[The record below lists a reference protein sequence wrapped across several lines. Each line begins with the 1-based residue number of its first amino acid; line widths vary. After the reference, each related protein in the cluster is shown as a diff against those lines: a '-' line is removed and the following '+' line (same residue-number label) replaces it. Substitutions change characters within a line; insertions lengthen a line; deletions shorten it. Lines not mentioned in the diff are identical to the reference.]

1 MVVSTIKKI
10 KDFVDPALDAVKKN
24 MDLEGMQEFATT
36 VKRGKDKTY
45 RPEKTIV
52 RPSEEV
58 EESLAEKLSRATN
71 KELTIDDKKAT
82 TIMPAP
88 GKFFN
93 QQSKDFKPPIDK
105 MAREALVEDDPDP
118 IFGMYIDVN
127 AVKNATEKVYQN
139 LFVSGRTAQK
149 SEGLKFDKGEQKFIE
164 YSKAKASPP
173 VSRAL
178 SYDGPELLD
187 SSKLK
192 GLEEKERNQVVID
205 QMKKNFELNTGE
217 KGKEIN
223 INLLQPDRF
232 SVIIDG
238 NKNRLDHPIVAVHY
252 PTKTKDG
259 HYYTLDTQLVGPV
272 YMKRNTIRD
281 TRTNKAQSPNLKPAT
296 VGNIETGLGKQIGVI
311 RIAKRKTKEDPSGYT
326 DHPLYDYIEVDGT
339 AASSPDA
346 PMSLESKF
354 NQGGAVPMQRQ
365 MEMFND
371 GGLKEEGGTK
381 DPVSGNDV
389 PSGSLQEEVRD
400 DIDAKL
406 SPGEFVFPADVV
418 RFIGLEKLMLM
429 RDKAKRGLARMEEMG
444 QMGNSEE
451 ATIDDDVPFGMED
464 LIIVAGPPDNEMNKG
479 GMPTYANGGAGRFQQ
494 IVGQPMFESTTKVF
508 RNDQGQELYIP
519 FVRGQP
525 VYQPPLGYREVSVED
540 TQPTTTASNVTSA
553 RVDPVTETGSGELG
567 GGPDASDMSVGEMS
581 PTQQA
586 DLGQFNID
594 NPTIAG
600 ISETIGNVAE
610 GAVTRGFGAPGVGMA
625 ATIGNAV
632 AAMDDDASLAEM
644 AKSAAMAAV
653 NPFGGVKGQKGLGT
667 RDRELAEK
675 MREMRANNPQAFAKA
690 QKDFATELATN
701 ADKSLAGYS
710 NATVEAA
717 KDVSF
722 GASPAQMSAH
732 AEGVSRG
739 DRPQGSTANA
749 VGGYTT
755 VGPNTPFGYSTNK
768 FGEVD
773 YDQTQKDKAKQKA
786 KEQAEFDAQDAI
798 GEPDEPDTVES
809 DQASD
814 PAETGVGG
822 GLGGQGA
829 AAGTPGGPAE
839 GQLNKGGFIPKKKK
853 QKKMKRGGLASR

>member
-58 EESLAEKLSRATN
+58 EESLAEKLARATD

-105 MAREALVEDDPDP
+105 MAREALVEGDPDP

-192 GLEEKERNQVVID
+192 GLEEKERNQIVID

-418 RFIGLEKLMLM
+418 RFIGLEKLMFM
-429 RDKAKRGLARMEEMG
+429 RDKAKKGLARMEAMG
-444 QMGNSEE
+444 QMGNSDE

-479 GMPTYANGGAGRFQQ
+479 GMPTYSNGGAGRFEQ
-494 IVGQPMFESTTKVF
+494 IVGQPMFESTTKLFKDDKNNV
-508 RNDQGQELYIP
+508 LYIP

-525 VYQPPLGYREVSVED
+525 VYEPPPGYREVSE
-540 TQPTTTASNVTSA
+540 TEQKQETETTNVASA
-553 RVDPVTETGSGELG
+553 RVDPITETGSGELG
-567 GGPDASDMSVGEMS
+567 GGPDKGDKSFGEMS
-581 PTQQA
+581 PTEKA
-586 DLGQFNID
+586 AFGKDLQDPIKGPLIR
-594 NPTIAG
+594 G
-600 ISETIGNVAE
+600 TIGALTTAGNIA
-610 GAVTRGFGAPGVGMA
+610 FGP
-625 ATIGNAV
+625 
-632 AAMDDDASLAEM
+632 
-644 AKSAAMAAV
+644 
-653 NPFGGVKGQKGLGT
+653 NPV
-667 RDRELAEK
+667 
-675 MREMRANNPQAFAKA
+675 
-690 QKDFATELATN
+690 
-701 ADKSLAGYS
+701 
-710 NATVEAA
+710 VEAI
-717 KDVSF
+717 S
-722 GASPAQMSAH
+722 
-732 AEGVSRG
+732 
-739 DRPQGSTANA
+739 
-749 VGGYTT
+749 
-755 VGPNTPFGYSTNK
+755 NK
-768 FGEVD
+768 FGVEAFD
-773 YDQTQKDKAKQKA
+773 LAKGVQEMYGK
-786 KEQAEFDAQDAI
+786 AI
-798 GEPDEPDTVES
+798 GFANMT
-809 DQASD
+809 
-814 PAETGVGG
+814 PAQ
-822 GLGGQGA
+822 L
-829 AAGTPGGPAE
+829 E
-839 GQLNKGGFIPKKKK
+839 GSSLTT
-853 QKKMKRGGLASR
+853 RG

>member
-1 MVVSTIKKI
+1 MAVSIIKKL
-10 KDFVDPALDAVKKN
+10 KDIADPALDAVKKN
-24 MDLEGMQEFATT
+24 MDLKGMQEFATT

-105 MAREALVEDDPDP
+105 MAREALVKGDPDP

-178 SYDGPELLD
+178 PYDGPKLLD

-192 GLEEKERNQVVID
+192 GLEEKERNLVVID

-232 SVIIDG
+232 NVIIDG

-272 YMKRNTIRD
+272 YMKRNTTKD
-281 TRTNKAQSPNLKPAT
+281 PRTNKAQSPNLKPAT

-311 RIAKRKTKEDPSGYT
+311 RISKQKKKEDDLGYT

-354 NQGGAVPMQRQ
+354 NQGGAVQMQKQ

-429 RDKAKRGLARMEEMG
+429 RDKAKKGLARMEEMG

-479 GMPTYANGGAGRFQQ
+479 GMPTYANGGAGRFEQL
-494 IVGQPMFESTTKVF
+494 VGQPMFESTTKVF
-508 RNDQGQELYIP
+508 KNDQNQTLYIP

-525 VYQPPLGYREVSVED
+525 VYQPPPGYREV
-540 TQPTTTASNVTSA
+540 TQEEQQQEATTPNVASTK
-553 RVDPVTETGSGELG
+553 VDPVTETGSGELG
-567 GGPDASDMSVGEMS
+567 GGPDIDDVGY
-581 PTQQA
+581 A
-586 DLGQFNID
+586 DLSEIEQVNMGLDALGLGPTGAFGQAVQNIGPD
-594 NPTIAG
+594 F
-600 ISETIGNVAE
+600 V
-610 GAVTRGFGAPGVGMA
+610 GAGMA
-625 ATIGNAV
+625 ALT
-632 AAMDDDASLAEM
+632 
-644 AKSAAMAAV
+644 
-653 NPFGGVKGQKGLGT
+653 GVKGYGTLGQLGVSQLDPSAKPAGVMAKE
-667 RDRELAEK
+667 RAEK
-675 MREMRANNPQAFAKA
+675 DLKDAKTKARSFLSMSPQEQAQVRAKSNQDIANRATKSYMDSVGASKEMR
-690 QKDFATELATN
+690 D
-701 ADKSLAGYS
+701 D
-710 NATVEAA
+710 TVSVTGTIGGIPSPLSV
-717 KDVSF
+717 DVVT
-722 GASPAQMSAH
+722 
-732 AEGVSRG
+732 GVVTDPMTG
-739 DRPQGSTANA
+739 D
-749 VGGYTT
+749 VIGGR
-755 VGPNTPFGYSTNK
+755 
-768 FGEVD
+768 E
-773 YDQTQKDKAKQKA
+773 
-786 KEQAEFDAQDAI
+786 AQDARASARAERY
-798 GEPDEPDTVES
+798 GFDEDRASPGALGGKTGPS
-809 DQASD
+809 PDQAKEAAIGMAENEAQAD
-814 PAETGVGG
+814 PDAPDPETADDDSGG
-822 GLGGQGA
+822 GV
-829 AAGTPGGPAE
+829 E
-839 GQLNKGGFIPKKKK
+839 GSKGGFIPKRKK